1 MNYLDYVLYALL
13 AWNLIIFIMYGTDKS
28 KSKKGNRRISEKT
41 LITTAFFMGS
51 IGAVFGVLAFRHKTK
66 KWKFRLLLPLAVLVN
81 IAVGVGVYCLI
92 YGRII

>member
-1 MNYLDYVLYALL
+1 MDYLNYTLYALL
-13 AWNLIIFIMYGTDKS
+13 AWNLIIFILYGADKS
-28 KSKKGNRRISEKT
+28 KAKKGKRRISEKT

-51 IGAVFGVLAFRHKTK
+51 IGAVFGVLAFKHKTK

-92 YGRII
+92 YGKM